1 MTDAIRPFVLL
12 PEHHDLWDGLMAS
25 WLLTLEAE
33 HKSPR
38 TLENYHYG
46 PRRLAEWLE
55 DKGRAVDVAEISSD
69 DINTFTSHATRTIS
83 AQTARS
89 WFLGLR
95 SFFDW
100 CKTEGEVDTDP
111 TATLT
116 QPNVTAGTIQVLKP
130 EQMKALLATCKD
142 PRNFHDVRDLAMM
155 TFLGDNGCRLAGLV
169 SMTVSGTDL
178 RERVAHVHT
187 KGRKELDLPFG
198 ASTARALDRYL
209 RMRRK
214 QNYAEREWFWLGTT
228 GKGRLTGNGAYQ
240 AIRKRG
246 QRVGIDLHPHMF
258 RHTFADSWLRAGGA
272 EGDLMSIA
280 GWDSRQML
288 TRYAKATRDE
298 RARLAHR
305 DLSPMDRL

>member
-12 PEHHDLWDGLMAS
+12 PKYHDLWDGLITS
-25 WLLTLEAE
+25 WLLALEAE
-33 HKSPR
+33 NKSPR
-38 TLENYHYG
+38 TLENYSYG
-46 PRRLAEWLE
+46 PIRLAEWLDAQDRPDDPRE
-55 DKGRAVDVAEISSD
+55 VTSDDVTAYVVDV
-69 DINTFTSHATRTIS
+69 TRRLS
-83 AQTARS
+83 AQSARS
-89 WFLGLR
+89 HFLGIK
-95 SFFDW
+95 SFFSW
-100 CKTEGEVDTDP
+100 CRTEDEVDTDP
-111 TATLT
+111 TATLK
-116 QPNVTAGTIQVLKP
+116 QPNPAAGTIQVLKP
-130 EQMKALLATCKD
+130 DQIKALIGTCSD
-142 PRNFHDVRDLAMM
+142 PRSFQDVRDLAMM
-155 TFLGDNGCRLAGLV
+155 MFLGDNGCRLSGLV
-169 SMTVSGTDL
+169 SMTVDGTDL
-178 RERVAHVHT
+178 RDRVAHVVT

-209 RMRRK
+209 RMRRR

-246 QRVGIDLHPHMF
+246 RKVGIDLHPHVF
-258 RHTFADSWLRAGGA
+258 RHTFADSWLRAGGG
-272 EGDLMSIA
+272 EGDLMQIA